1 MNYKMFYRDNRIV
14 KKVKKR
20 NMKYLVT
27 KKRSKYSKKVS
38 DQRKNKKTS
47 CKIERYTTR
56 LHNSR
61 KNEQII
67 KVWESERREI
77 LLLDQK
83 DKRMICKMVKQNFKM
98 HIKTYGIFQK

>member
-1 MNYKMFYRDNRIV
+1 MFHRDNRIV

-47 CKIERYTTR
+47 CKIERSTTR

-61 KNEQII
+61 KNE
-67 KVWESERREI
+67 
-77 LLLDQK
+77 
-83 DKRMICKMVKQNFKM
+83 
-98 HIKTYGIFQK
+98 

>member
-1 MNYKMFYRDNRIV
+1 MNYKMFHRDNRIV

-47 CKIERYTTR
+47 CKIERYATR

-67 KVWESERREI
+67 KVWESERRKI

-83 DKRMICKMVKQNFKM
+83 DKKMI
-98 HIKTYGIFQK
+98 